1 MKNLKRLQ
9 ESVTYLISKVA
20 SLDKENTKLK
30 RMYEVAIRD
39 IIKLKEKMRSQ
50 NETRRSTKGRET

>member
-9 ESVTYLISKVA
+9 ESVTYLTSKIA
-20 SLDKENTKLK
+20 HLDKENTKLK

-39 IIKLKEKMRSQ
+39 IIKLKEKTRTQ
-50 NETRRSTKGRET
+50 NEVRRTTKGREV